1 MNFAW
6 MHHLKEL
13 DFEVLRP
20 YEPGKCFELACH
32 YGLVCNDKEHYA
44 RNDLLPRLCPVLVE
58 LLGEPSSYTAHSHPM
73 RSLARG
79 SAAADRRTLL
89 SPGQQRVYQQTH
101 ASGW

>member
-20 YEPGKCFELACH
+20 YEPGKCFELVRELQACH

-44 RNDLLPRLCPVLVE
+44 VRP
-58 LLGEPSSYTAHSHPM
+58 T
-73 RSLARG
+73 
-79 SAAADRRTLL
+79 TF
-89 SPGQQRVYQQTH
+89 PGTVVGALT
-101 ASGW
+101 